1 MILSS
6 LIVEKLHGRYNYKL
20 NFNRDITLLYGL
32 NGCGKTTILNIIT
45 AIITGRLYKLFSYKF
60 EKIALEYL
68 DEKKEDV
75 PFVISIVKHEDCLKI
90 KFKHKKENVDKLQ
103 IPEERRSRRVS
114 NFNEDVYFDRYYIL
128 AEIKKEFNYVYLA
141 LNRASY
147 LYENEDSVFYRRRLL
162 SEDIIL
168 EPEFIAPEIQY
179 VENLI
184 VRQYMLATAQI
195 NKINDEFRNSI
206 LKSALD
212 LNIQMDF
219 RKAITTFKNKMMNKS
234 DIIKTQDSYIKVLN
248 SLNLISNEEKKQYEN
263 FFKKY
268 LNRINRI
275 INNFNNNN
283 HDNDDF
289 FNLILESNEM
299 KKIDAILDI
308 SADSENRKTSA
319 MKSINLFLNTVNEFI
334 SSADIKKKIS
344 IDVSGHVYF
353 STENDEQKLSIQ
365 YLSSGERQIL
375 VFFANLIFG
384 VKPTSSGIFVV
395 DEPELSLHLSWQKV
409 FLKKALEISNNV
421 QFIFAT
427 HAPEIIGKYRD
438 KAKKLERSN

>member
-1 MILSS
+1 MYFTQYPIL
-6 LIVEKLHGRYNYKL
+6 V
-20 NFNRDITLLYGL
+20 
-32 NGCGKTTILNIIT
+32 
-45 AIITGRLYKLFSYKF
+45 
-60 EKIALEYL
+60 
-68 DEKKEDV
+68 
-75 PFVISIVKHEDCLKI
+75 KI
-90 KFKHKKENVDKLQ
+90 KQ
-103 IPEERRSRRVS
+103 
-114 NFNEDVYFDRYYIL
+114 
-128 AEIKKEFNYVYLA
+128 EFNYVYLA
-141 LNRASY
+141 LNRASS
-147 LYENEDSVFYRRRLL
+147 LYENEDSIFYIRGSL

-168 EPEFIAPEIQY
+168 EPEFVTPEIKY
-179 VENLI
+179 IENLI
-184 VRQYMLATAQI
+184 ARQYMLATAQI

-206 LKSALD
+206 LKSALN
-212 LNIQMDF
+212 LNIQTDL
-219 RKAITTFKNKMMNKS
+219 RKAIKTFRNKMMNRS
-234 DIIKTQDSYIKVLN
+234 DIIKTQDSYIKLLN
-248 SLNLISNEEKKQYEN
+248 SLNLISNEEKIQYEE

-268 LNRINRI
+268 LNRINEI
-275 INNFNNNN
+275 INNNNN
-283 HDNDDF
+283 DNDDF

-308 SADSENRKTSA
+308 SADSESRKTA
-319 MKSINLFLNTVNEFI
+319 VMKSINLFLNTVNEFI
-334 SSADIKKKIS
+334 FSADIKKKIA

-409 FLKKALEISNNV
+409 FVKKALEISKNV

-438 KAKKLERSN
+438 RTKKLERSS